1 MNRILPSQ
9 DVRNEFNRRQSIE
22 IIPKRK
28 WKQRAE
34 AEEGYNLK
42 TVLPDRFV
50 DGQKLFVSFHQF
62 ENPFTRKISCNEKG
76 NGRGHLQQLAGR
88 H

>member
-1 MNRILPSQ
+1 MNRILPSE

-50 DGQKLFVSFHQF
+50 DGQILFVSFHQF
-62 ENPFTRKISCNEKG
+62 ENPFTRNEKG